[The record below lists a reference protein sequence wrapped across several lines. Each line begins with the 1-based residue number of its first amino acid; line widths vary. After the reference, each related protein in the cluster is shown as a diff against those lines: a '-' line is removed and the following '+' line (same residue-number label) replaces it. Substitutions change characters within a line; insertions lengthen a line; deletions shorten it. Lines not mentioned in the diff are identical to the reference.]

1 MRARDA
7 GVTLVEVLVVLV
19 LIGVMA
25 GAVGLSLGPVDRG
38 DTLEREV
45 TLLAA
50 RLNRAADETL
60 LTGDAVAFVWDAG
73 GYRFEVL
80 RGADWQPHPVAL
92 LAATHAT
99 PGARPSGP
107 DGAAEGRFVVDGDL
121 LPVTGVPLTL
131 SLRADNG
138 LETQIRFDGVNA
150 VRVDPP

>member
-38 DTLEREV
+38 DALQREA

-60 LTGDAVAFVWDAG
+60 LTGDVVAFVWDAD
-73 GYRFEVL
+73 GYRFEVQ

-92 LAATHAT
+92 LAEPHAT
-99 PGARPSGP
+99 PGARPTDP

-121 LPVTGVPLTL
+121 LPVTGAPLALT
-131 SLRADNG
+131 LRADSG
-138 LETQIRFDGVNA
+138 LETLIRFDGVNA
-150 VRVDPP
+150 VQVDTP